1 MNRYPG
7 NHMDSG
13 IVTLPR
19 QLKTRP
25 GAPQTHLAYITGD
38 EAQMLQKHKPGTP
51 HGGPHGIPNYDSF
64 SWDPQTGAAT
74 EAGSGSDW
82 SGGTAWASYG
92 GNQGAGQSGSGGN
105 VGDATY
111 EEVWAHSG
119 GEQPDT
125 YQPPSEIYGQGTVGA
140 GETYE
145 WTGHNKF
152 YNLLIQDLSPE
163 TLNFWGINKNSQ
175 TIPVE
180 LYQQL
185 MEGMIVSGNEAELS
199 NEWGVGTW
207 NELESGNHPGFEWL
221 ADQMG
226 EDSGLDVYYNIM
238 GQPTITPDEI
248 FNNPG
253 GRGGGRG
260 GPGWGGPGWGGW
272 GGSSQYGNPHGRY
285 SKANWHLKNK
295 YNYDSPIAALF
306 AERRANPVQPQ
317 DIRLFTEMMA
327 NMNKGGI
334 IGLRR

>member
-82 SGGTAWASYG
+82 SEGTAWASYG

-125 YQPPSEIYGQGTVGA
+125 YQPPSEIYGQGTVGP

-145 WTGHNKF
+145 WTGHSKF
-152 YNLLIQDLSPE
+152 YNSLIQNLSPE

-226 EDSGLDVYYNIM
+226 VDSGLDVYYNIM
-238 GQPTITPDEI
+238 GQPTITPDET
-248 FNNPG
+248 FNTTG
-253 GRGGGRG
+253 SVDGGGWPRRS
-260 GPGWGGPGWGGW
+260 GW
-272 GGSSQYGNPHGRY
+272 GNPHLNYGNRSGY
-285 SKANWHLKNK
+285 GKYANWANRPHMLQDFGATDMQDYYARIKN
-295 YNYDSPIAALF
+295 PHP
-306 AERRANPVQPQ
+306 PVIQEK
-317 DIRLFTEMMA
+317 FKNMMA
-327 NMNKGGI
+327 NMYNSGI
-334 IGLRR
+334 RSLV

>member
-1 MNRYPG
+1 
-7 NHMDSG
+7 MDSG

-38 EAQMLQKHKPGTP
+38 EARMLQEQKPGTP

-82 SGGTAWASYG
+82 SEGTAWASYG

-125 YQPPSEIYGQGTVGA
+125 YQPPSEIYGQGTVGP

-145 WTGHNKF
+145 WTPHNTF
-152 YNLLIQDLSPE
+152 YNSLIQNLSPE
-163 TLNFWGINKNSQ
+163 TLNFWGINENSQ

-199 NEWGVGTW
+199 PEWGVGTW

-226 EDSGLDVYYNIM
+226 VDSGLDLYYDIM

-248 FNNPG
+248 FNTTGGGSGNSPG
-253 GRGGGRG
+253 G
-260 GPGWGGPGWGGW
+260 PSWGGW
-272 GGSSQYGNPHGRY
+272 GGSNLNYGNIGGGGKY
-285 SKANWHLKNK
+285 SDWGNRPFMNQSFDSPMPQYYASLKN
-295 YNYDSPIAALF
+295 PG
-306 AERRANPVQPQ
+306 QPRNQ
-317 DIRLFTEMMA
+317 EMFENMMA
-327 NMNKGGI
+327 NI
-334 IGLRR
+334 YRV